1 MPAELPPNWFK
12 WRQKSVGIL
21 AFGGGVGMGGNA
33 SGPGGRGSP
42 LVSSLP
48 LWRLPGRQVAPPH
61 LPPPRYFSFNYCS
74 LLILAPFVT
83 NSFILVCEWLS
94 IPSTAPAEI
103 GESGG
108 RGYSGEASSSPL
120 IFPLPSPSSSLPLP
134 GHCLPPGSSPG
145 LAPTWSHVGF
155 VSQPSGALLP
165 GASCLPSRA
174 AYSLLQ
180 L

>member
-1 MPAELPPNWFK
+1 MAFWHLGEGWGWGEMPVVLVAEGLHWCPPCLCGGCLVGKLP
-12 WRQKSVGIL
+12 
-21 AFGGGVGMGGNA
+21 
-33 SGPGGRGSP
+33 
-42 LVSSLP
+42 
-48 LWRLPGRQVAPPH
+48 PPH